1 MDNPFVSKQ
10 HECLGENIKPCNPSV
25 SIVSCVSKQ
34 PNKCEY
40 INVNITYTCV
50 EADNST
56 EICLPTGPNIHQV
69 IIIQYLN
76 LYNHFIANYTQ
87 HVLLAKYGKEI
98 KKCFKFY
105 SRK

>member
-40 INVNITYTCV
+40 INV
-50 EADNST
+50 
-56 EICLPTGPNIHQV
+56 
-69 IIIQYLN
+69 
-76 LYNHFIANYTQ
+76 
-87 HVLLAKYGKEI
+87 K
-98 KKCFKFY
+98 
-105 SRK
+105 